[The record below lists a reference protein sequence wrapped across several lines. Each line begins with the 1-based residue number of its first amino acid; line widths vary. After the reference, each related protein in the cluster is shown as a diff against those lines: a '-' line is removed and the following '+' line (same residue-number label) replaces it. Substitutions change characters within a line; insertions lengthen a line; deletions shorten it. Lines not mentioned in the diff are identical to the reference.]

1 MLNLT
6 KKPLQQTD
14 LQMIYAVWCYVA
26 LFCYFSS
33 TFCPVLGF
41 ICCRSSTIVMYYYDG
56 DDDYDDGDVDG
67 DEDGNDN
74 DDGSDD
80 GDEDGD
86 RDMMMMMNIIIKI
99 SYFDL
104 QTND

>member
-1 MLNLT
+1 
-6 KKPLQQTD
+6 
-14 LQMIYAVWCYVA
+14 
-26 LFCYFSS
+26 
-33 TFCPVLGF
+33 
-41 ICCRSSTIVMYYYDG
+41 MYYYDG

-104 QTND
+104 QTNDWKKFWLDGVLYGGCLEKAKS